1 MDDEA
6 FAESLQNHDDDTSF
20 DDRVE
25 RCFII
30 QDIGAIRKVTCIEN
44 GVDTKKNVY
53 NVNLIT
59 PIGEIIQLTTWEQQA
74 INLTNS
80 RHTRTMDTNKKHYI
94 NDSAQTTAMEWE
106 TRASSSSQ
114 TPKISVTQLTTD
126 SFNATPQSSYRLA
139 RLSTT
144 ML

>member
-6 FAESLQNHDDDTSF
+6 FAESLQNHVDDTSF

-25 RCFII
+25 RCFNP
-30 QDIGAIRKVTCIEN
+30 IRKVTCIEN

-74 INLTNS
+74 IDACDYFT
-80 RHTRTMDTNKKHYI
+80 
-94 NDSAQTTAMEWE
+94 
-106 TRASSSSQ
+106 
-114 TPKISVTQLTTD
+114 
-126 SFNATPQSSYRLA
+126 
-139 RLSTT
+139 
-144 ML
+144 

>member
-6 FAESLQNHDDDTSF
+6 FAESLQNHVDDTSF

-74 INLTNS
+74 IDACDYFT
-80 RHTRTMDTNKKHYI
+80 
-94 NDSAQTTAMEWE
+94 
-106 TRASSSSQ
+106 
-114 TPKISVTQLTTD
+114 
-126 SFNATPQSSYRLA
+126 
-139 RLSTT
+139 
-144 ML
+144 